1 MITEFSLNMKIYS
14 LLAPFSIL
22 ALSSVSAIGTF
33 AQNAPLHEEKG
44 IIYIE
49 PLFQYPVAPEEI
61 ISLEDKSNWLMEH
74 FWDSFDF
81 KSKNAVDQNALN
93 DAFNVYSHPMRWAD
107 KDVVMQSTD
116 KLLATLSKNPVL
128 LLQFTKAAEENL
140 YGPRA
145 MAYIDEVYLKYLDAI
160 EKCKKIAPERKA
172 RYKRQNKILKNS
184 MIGTIPPSFVFDTP
198 TGAKETFRPGL
209 LTVIEFGDPDCSD
222 CRHAKLKMDTDLRFS
237 SLVEKGKINVLFI
250 IPDPEDDWQNQLAD
264 YPKLWHSGA
273 SDEVSDLLDM
283 RATPFFYVIGT
294 DGKIIDKTDNVEKAM
309 TTAIES
315 VK

>member
-1 MITEFSLNMKIYS
+1 MNIYS
-14 LLAPFSIL
+14 LIVPLAVL
-22 ALSSVSAIGTF
+22 AASSVPEF
-33 AQNAPLHEEKG
+33 ASQAQTSQAPREASDV
-44 IIYIE
+44 IYIE

-81 KSKNAVDQNALN
+81 KSKQAVDQNALN
-93 DAFNVYSHPMRWAD
+93 DAFNVYAHPMIWAD
-107 KDVVMQSTD
+107 KDVVLKSTD
-116 KLLATLSKNPVL
+116 KIISAISKNPVL

-160 EKCKKIAPERKA
+160 EKSKKISKERKA
-172 RYKRQNKILKNS
+172 RYIRQQKILKNS
-184 MIGTIPPSFVFDTP
+184 LIGTIPPHFTFETP
-198 TGAKETFRPGL
+198 TGAKETFYPGL

-222 CRHAKLKMDTDLRFS
+222 CRRAKLKMDTDLKFS

-250 IPDPEDDWQNQLAD
+250 IPDAEDDWQSMLAD
-264 YPKLWHSGA
+264 YPKLWHTGA
-273 SDEVSDLLDM
+273 SDEVSDLYDL
-283 RATPFFYVIGT
+283 RSTPFFYVIGT
-294 DGKIIDKTDNVEKAM
+294 DGKIKDKTDSVEKAM

-315 VK
+315 VN

>member
-1 MITEFSLNMKIYS
+1 MKFYTF
-14 LLAPFSIL
+14 LAPLSIM
-22 ALSSVSAIGTF
+22 ALSSFYSSESY
-33 AQNAPLHEEKG
+33 AQQPGLQEENG

-49 PLFQYPVAPEEI
+49 PLFQYPVAPEELL
-61 ISLEDKSNWLMEH
+61 SLEDKSNWLMEH

-93 DAFNVYSHPMRWAD
+93 DAFNVYCHPMRWAD
-107 KDVVMQSTD
+107 KDVVMKSTD
-116 KLLATLSKNPVL
+116 KLLETISKNPVL
-128 LLQFTKAAEENL
+128 MLQFTKAAEENL

-145 MAYIDEVYLKYLDAI
+145 MAYIDEVYVKYLDAL
-160 EKCKKIAPERKA
+160 EKVKKISPERKS
-172 RYKRQNKILKNS
+172 RYARQNKILKNS
-184 MIGTIPPSFVFDTP
+184 MIGTIPPHFTFETP

-237 SLVEKGKINVLFI
+237 ELVEKGKINVLFI
-250 IPDPEDDWQNQLAD
+250 IPDPEEGWQTQLAG

-273 SDEVSDLLDM
+273 SDEVSDIMDL
-283 RATPFFYVIGT
+283 RSTPFFYVVGT
-294 DGKIIDKTDNVEKAM
+294 DGRIIDKTENVEKAM